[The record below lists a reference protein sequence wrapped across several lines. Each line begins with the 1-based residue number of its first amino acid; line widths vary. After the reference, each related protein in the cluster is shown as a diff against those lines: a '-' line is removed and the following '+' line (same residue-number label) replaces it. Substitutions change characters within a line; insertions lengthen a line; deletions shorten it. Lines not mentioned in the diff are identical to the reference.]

1 MFVMSAQLDVRRAS
15 YSTPEDLGT
24 SCPATLGGDPHGET
38 YREIKR
44 RADLSL
50 LCAIRGILYDG
61 DGEI

>member
-1 MFVMSAQLDVRRAS
+1 MLTMSAQRNVRRAS

-24 SCPATLGGDPHGET
+24 VCPASPGGDPDGET
-38 YREIKR
+38 YREIKC

-50 LCAIRGILYDG
+50 LCAIRGIVYG